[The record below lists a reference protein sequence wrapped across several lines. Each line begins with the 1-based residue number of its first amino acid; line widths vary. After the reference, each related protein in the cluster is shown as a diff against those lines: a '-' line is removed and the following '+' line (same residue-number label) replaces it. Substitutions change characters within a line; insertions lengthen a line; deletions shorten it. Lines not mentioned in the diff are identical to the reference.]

1 MIERTLA
8 PGVTLRLLRTSK
20 FKTSMLAV
28 TFLEPL
34 REETAAL
41 NALLP
46 KVLRRGTRQYPDLE
60 AISAGLDELY
70 GMSLEPIVRKKGEVQ
85 CLGFWA
91 SVLDDAFVPG
101 QSGILEE
108 AASMLGE
115 MVLHPAGEGDAFLPE
130 YVDSEKAN
138 LIDKIRG
145 EINDKLQY
153 ALSRLRSQMCQGE
166 AYGVNR
172 YGSEESA
179 QAITGEALYQ
189 RYRALLETAPMYLYY
204 CGSAEPERVEQ
215 AFRAAFAELPQTP
228 RQPMPQTLAL
238 AKPQGDLRRF
248 SDRLDVTQ
256 GKLILGFRLGGS
268 VRELEATAPVMV
280 LHALYGG
287 STNAKL
293 FLNVRERLSLCYFA
307 SAALGLSKGIMT
319 VYSGVK
325 FEDFQKAEEEILA
338 QLEAC
343 RQGEITQEEL
353 ESARRTVAGSL
364 RTTLDSQGKLEEYWL
379 NRFVTGTTYTPEE
392 LAQAAEAVTLQQVVA
407 SAQSIQL
414 DSIYTLR
421 GEED

>member
-8 PGVTLRLLRTSK
+8 PGVTLRLLGTSK

-46 KVLRRGTRQYPDLE
+46 KVLRRGTQKHPDLE
-60 AISAGLDELY
+60 SISAGLDELY
-70 GMSLEPIVRKKGEVQ
+70 GMNLEPIVRKKGEVQ

-101 QSGILEE
+101 QSNILEE
-108 AASMLGE
+108 AASLLGE
-115 MVLHPAGEGDAFLPE
+115 MVLHPAGAGEAFLPE

-189 RYRALLETAPMYLYY
+189 RYRTLLETAPVYLYY
-204 CGSAEPERVEQ
+204 CGSAEPERVER
-215 AFRAAFAELPQTP
+215 AFRAAFADLPQTP
-228 RQPMPQTLAL
+228 RQPMPQTQAL
-238 AKPQGDLRRF
+238 AKPQGALRRF
-248 SDRLDVTQ
+248 SDRHPGQVDFGLPP
-256 GKLILGFRLGGS
+256 GRWRAELGGHRPGDGPPRPLRRQYQLETLPQRAGTAVPVLFRLS
-268 VRELEATAPVMV
+268 VPGPEQGHHDGV
-280 LHALYGG
+280 LRC
-287 STNAKL
+287 K
-293 FLNVRERLSLCYFA
+293 V
-307 SAALGLSKGIMT
+307 
-319 VYSGVK
+319 
-325 FEDFQKAEEEILA
+325 
-338 QLEAC
+338 
-343 RQGEITQEEL
+343 
-353 ESARRTVAGSL
+353 
-364 RTTLDSQGKLEEYWL
+364 
-379 NRFVTGTTYTPEE
+379 
-392 LAQAAEAVTLQQVVA
+392 
-407 SAQSIQL
+407 
-414 DSIYTLR
+414 
-421 GEED
+421 